1 MIVRKITSDFKFID
15 NDRIEVKI
23 VDSWGEEV
31 NTTICQYVLSSF
43 NDIRDVCF
51 YNQLIDDFDAEFD
64 DDLATTI
71 DKIIEIIIRE
81 YEMEEK

>member
-15 NDRIEVKI
+15 KDRIEVKI
-23 VDSWGEEV
+23 VDSEGEEV

-43 NDIRDVCF
+43 NDIRDIYF

-64 DDLATTI
+64 DDLAVTI
-71 DKIIEIIIRE
+71 MKMIETIIRE

>member
-1 MIVRKITSDFKFID
+1 MIRKITSDFKFID
-15 NDRIEVKI
+15 NGRIEVKI
-23 VDSWGEEV
+23 VDSCGEEV

-43 NDIRDVCF
+43 NDIHDVCF

-64 DDLATTI
+64 DDLAVTI
-71 DKIIEIIIRE
+71 MKMIETIIRE

>member
-1 MIVRKITSDFKFID
+1 MIRKITSDFKFID
-15 NDRIEVKI
+15 KDRIEVKI

-31 NTTICQYVLSSF
+31 NTTISQYDLSSF
-43 NDIRDVCF
+43 NDIRVYF